1 MLLRAFIFALA
12 ATATIATTAVAPTS
26 AAAAQVDFFSQVH
39 GGWNLTGFRDKP
51 IESVRSFRHASGK
64 RQH

>member
-1 MLLRAFIFALA
+1 MLLRAFIFALVAIA
-12 ATATIATTAVAPTS
+12 AIGTTALAPTS

-39 GGWNLTGFRDKP
+39 GGWNLTSRDKP
-51 IESVRSFRHASGK
+51 IESVRSFRHTSGK